1 MIYRFDNTA
10 PLSLLQITDCHVH
23 NERHR
28 LLSGVNTYDS
38 LTQVI
43 DGVLTT
49 PTSAAAD
56 LALIT
61 GDLTHEGDER
71 AYRLL
76 LQQLQ
81 RLPMPFFW
89 LPGNHDHLAPM
100 VSTASNERLNSKQIL
115 TKHWQILLLD
125 SHVENEVA
133 GLVAQSELTWLA
145 TALLEHPDKYA
156 AIFVHHPLVPVGCD
170 WLDPQRIAN
179 AEQLLTLF
187 DNTPQLRFVCSGH
200 VHQEFQQT
208 RAHYQLL
215 STPSTCIQFKQN
227 SVDYAEDDFPP
238 GYRHFTLH
246 ANGSFDTAVIR
257 VGELIRAPNAP
268 RGYDEF
274 N

>member
-1 MIYRFDNTA
+1 MIYQFDKAA
-10 PLSLLQITDCHVH
+10 PIHLLQITDCHIH
-23 NERHR
+23 NEPHR
-28 LLSGVNTYDS
+28 LLSGVNTYNS

-43 DGVLTT
+43 DGVL
-49 PTSAAAD
+49 AGNDQHAD

-76 LQQLQ
+76 QEQLQ

-100 VSTASNERLNSKQIL
+100 ANTANSERQQAKQL
-115 TKHWQILLLD
+115 LLQNWQILLLD
-125 SHVENEVA
+125 THVEDEVGGA
-133 GLVAQSELTWLA
+133 VSQSELSWLA

-156 AIFVHHPLVPVGCD
+156 AIFMHHPLLPVGCD

-179 AEQLLTLF
+179 AEQVLTLF
-187 DNTPQLRFVCSGH
+187 DNTPQLRMVCNGH
-200 VHQEFQQT
+200 VHQENDLQ
-208 RAHYQLL
+208 RLHYRLL
-215 STPSTCIQFKQN
+215 STPSTCIQFKRN
-227 SVDYAEDDFPP
+227 SADYAEDDFPP
-238 GYRHFTLH
+238 GYRRFALH
-246 ANGSFDTAVIR
+246 ADGSFDTEVLR
-257 VGELIRAPNAP
+257 VGELVRDPGAP

>member
-1 MIYRFDNTA
+1 MIYQFDKAA
-10 PLSLLQITDCHVH
+10 PINLLQITDCHIH
-23 NERHR
+23 NERER
-28 LLSGVNTYDS
+28 LLSGVNTYNS

-43 DGVLTT
+43 DGVL
-49 PTSAAAD
+49 AKEAAD

-76 LQQLQ
+76 QEQLS
-81 RLPMPFFW
+81 RLPMPYFW

-100 VSTASNERLNSKQIL
+100 ASTAKHEQQNAKQIVAQNWL
-115 TKHWQILLLD
+115 ILLLD
-125 SHVENEVA
+125 SHVEDEVG
-133 GLVAQSELTWLA
+133 GLITQSELTWLA
-145 TALLEHPDKYA
+145 TTLREHADKYI
-156 AIFVHHPLVPVGCD
+156 AIFTHHPLVPVGCE

-187 DNTPQLRFVCSGH
+187 DSTPNVRFVCNGH
-200 VHQEFQQT
+200 VHQEFAQQ
-208 RAHYQLL
+208 RQHYQLL

-227 SVDYAEDDFPP
+227 SADYAEDDFPP
-238 GYRHFTLH
+238 GYRRFILQ
-246 ANGSFDTAVIR
+246 ADGSFETAVMR
-257 VGELIRAPNAP
+257 VGSLVRDPNAP